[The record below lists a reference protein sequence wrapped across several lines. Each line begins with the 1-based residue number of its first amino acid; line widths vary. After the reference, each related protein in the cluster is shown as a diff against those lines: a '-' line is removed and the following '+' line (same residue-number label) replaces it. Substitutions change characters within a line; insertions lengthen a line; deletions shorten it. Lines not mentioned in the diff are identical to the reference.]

1 MTHLA
6 IVSVVCSDLTVWCGC
21 VDAARPRAGRRC
33 SAVVAPLLPSCLQS
47 PDVRVC
53 TGAQICKKMLTDMQY
68 EQVNQT
74 REYQKLFAEK
84 EVRAAA

>member
-1 MTHLA
+1 
-6 IVSVVCSDLTVWCGC
+6 
-21 VDAARPRAGRRC
+21 
-33 SAVVAPLLPSCLQS
+33 
-47 PDVRVC
+47 
-53 TGAQICKKMLTDMQY
+53 MLTDMQY